1 MRIIKELSEAIEDE
15 LDSAERYARDACV
28 YKEEHPEL
36 AETLYNIALEEMRHV
51 DLLHKRV
58 VELIERYRK
67 ENGEPPSSMLAI
79 YDFLHKRNVEWSNE
93 IRGYLNR
100 YREI

>member
-28 YKEEHPEL
+28 YKENHPEL
-36 AETLYNIALEEMRHV
+36 ADTLYNISQEEMRHV

-67 ENGEPPSSMLAI
+67 ENGEPPASMLAI
-79 YDFLHKRNVEWSNE
+79 YDFLHKRNVEWANE
-93 IRGYLNR
+93 IRSYHAR